1 MLYCSCKQLVKHFF
15 RRTHMN
21 KLLAVSTLALMLG
34 FAGAAHAQ
42 YQGAAAPRGG
52 FSGPG
57 LAVSTVAEANKM
69 SDDQAVVLVGQIQQ
83 SLGDEKYLFKDASGT
98 IVVEI
103 DNEDWRGVNV
113 TPEDTIEI
121 SGEVDKDLFDIKVD
135 VDSVKLKK

>member
-1 MLYCSCKQLVKHFF
+1 MLYCSCKQLTKTFF
-15 RRTHMN
+15 RRKHMN
-21 KLLAVSTLALMLG
+21 KLLAVSTLALMIG

-42 YQGAAAPRGG
+42 YQGAMARGG
-52 FSGPG
+52 FTGPG

-69 SDDQAVVLVGQIQQ
+69 SDDQPVVLVGQIQQ

-98 IVVEI
+98 ITIEI
-103 DNEDWRGVNV
+103 DDEDWRGVNV

-135 VDSVKLKK
+135 VDTVKLKK